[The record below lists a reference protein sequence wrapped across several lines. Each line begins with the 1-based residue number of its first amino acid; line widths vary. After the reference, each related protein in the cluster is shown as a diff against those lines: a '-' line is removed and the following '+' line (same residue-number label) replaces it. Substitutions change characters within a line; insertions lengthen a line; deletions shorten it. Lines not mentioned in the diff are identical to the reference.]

1 MSSLRTC
8 DTESAV
14 TTPVRN
20 MTDQELFE
28 VLRMLVIQQG
38 TPRVVDALHEFR
50 GRFNATLQ
58 PDPLR
63 EEIARETL
71 AETIHKA
78 RWPLDRVIHITPF
91 ADEYRNGREYCFRIA
106 DAILALLHREGEP

>member
-1 MSSLRTC
+1 MSGPC
-8 DTESAV
+8 
-14 TTPVRN
+14 
-20 MTDQELFE
+20 TDQPIFDAIAAATHFE
-28 VLRMLVIQQG
+28 DGHIVISVP
-38 TPRVVDALHEFR
+38 TFIEFFNNHRDRALCTSL
-50 GRFNATLQ
+50 ALQ

-91 ADEYRNGREYCFRIA
+91 ADEDRNGREYCFRIA
-106 DAILALLHREGEP
+106 DAILALLHREGK